1 MPADVPLALDRSLV
15 GGYVSTAHCGSLSAV
30 PRFEIHHVRPP
41 ESLRVSK
48 HGATATA
55 LKELRVIQVAAARA
69 VYDDGLVA
77 IGAAEWA
84 DESRSLEMTAVA

>member
-1 MPADVPLALDRSLV
+1 MAPDVPLARDRSLV
-15 GGYVSTAHCGSLSAV
+15 GGDISTAHRNSLSAV

-69 VYDDGLVA
+69 IYDDGLVA

-84 DESRSLEMTAVA
+84 DESRSLKMTAVA